1 MASNMTYYCTII
13 YITFI
18 LLLCNNVQGIV
29 PAVYVLGDSLA
40 DVGNNNHLQLSLL
53 KANFP
58 HNGVDY
64 PGRRA
69 TGRFSNGKNF
79 ADFLAQNLGLQT
91 SPPYLSLSSK
101 SNSTSVYLTGV
112 SFASGGAGVLNSTN
126 SGTCITFDQQI
137 DYYSTVYGSIVQ
149 QLGTVQA
156 QDHLSKSVFA
166 IVIGSNELLN
176 YAKSNSGNKATPQQF
191 VDSIIPTLQGQLK
204 RIYNLGARRFAFIG
218 TGPIGCTP
226 ALREQ
231 NKTKECNA
239 GGNAAS
245 VLYNQAVSSLLNEM
259 STQFTDMSYSF
270 LDTSTVLL
278 QYIQQPS
285 AYGFAEVKSACCG
298 LGDLNAKVA
307 CLPIATYCSDRSNHI
322 FWDFYHPTEATARM
336 VVSTAFDGSAP
347 LVYPLSI
354 KQLAS

>member
-1 MASNMTYYCTII
+1 MTCNMSTYCTV
-13 YITFI
+13 ITII
-18 LLLCNNVQGIV
+18 LLLCKNNVQGIV
-29 PAVYVLGDSLA
+29 PAVYIFGDSLA
-40 DVGNNNHLQLSLL
+40 DVGNNNYLQLSLP

-58 HNGVDY
+58 HNGIDY
-64 PGRRA
+64 PGHEA

-91 SPPYLSLSSK
+91 SPPYLSLSYK
-101 SNSTSVYLTGV
+101 SNNSSVYLTGV
-112 SFASGGAGVLNSTN
+112 SFASGGAGILNSTN
-126 SGTCITFDQQI
+126 SGECISFDQQI
-137 DYYSTVYGSIVQ
+137 DYYLTVYGSIVQ

-166 IVIGSNELLN
+166 IVIGSNELLH
-176 YAKSNSGNKATPQQF
+176 YVKSNSASKETPQQF

-204 RIYNLGARRFAFIG
+204 RIYNLGARRFVFMG
-218 TGPIGCTP
+218 TGPISCCP
-226 ALREQ
+226 ALRAQ
-231 NKTKECNA
+231 NKTNECNA
-239 GGNAAS
+239 GGNYAS
-245 VLYNQAVSSLLNEM
+245 VLYNQAASSLLNEM

-270 LDTSTVLL
+270 LDTSTVVM

-285 AYGFAEVKSACCG
+285 AYGFTEVKSACCG

-307 CLPIATYCSDRSNHI
+307 CVPIATYCSNRSNHI
-322 FWDFYHPTEATARM
+322 FWDFYHQTEATARM

-354 KQLAS
+354 KQLTS